1 MPDARPLLVVD
12 DDKNVRL
19 TLSRAL
25 ADLAPVDAAADGA
38 EALRRIAEADY
49 ALVLLD
55 LRLPEVGGA
64 EVLGEVR
71 LRRPD
76 VPVVMM
82 SAHATVETA
91 VAVMRAGARDVL
103 QKPFTAD
110 RVRTV
115 VAEALLTAS
124 TSRSAETGR
133 QRGESSGV
141 DDYDARVARAR
152 AAVDGHL
159 IGAAAE
165 HARGALVLEP
175 TRPEAFNVLGVVHQL
190 RGDLGAAHQH
200 FAAAAALRPGYA
212 PALRNLENLA
222 AAGGR
227 RNVGRYDLGGSAGPV
242 ST

>member
-1 MPDARPLLVVD
+1 MPDARRLLVVD

-49 ALVLLD
+49 GLVLLD
-55 LRLPEVGGA
+55 LRLPDVGGA

-71 LRRPD
+71 RRRPD

-110 RVRTV
+110 RVRA
-115 VAEALLTAS
+115 VAAAALA
-124 TSRSAETGR
+124 AGVR
-133 QRGESSGV
+133 QQDGPSGV

-152 AAVDGHL
+152 GAVGERL

-190 RGDLGAAHQH
+190 RGDLGAAHRH

-227 RNVGRYDLGGSAGPV
+227 RNVGRYDLGGGPGPV
-242 ST
+242 PT